1 MFLTNF
7 LSVHL
12 RLIETPEHQ
21 TLLLNAHFYLVKI
34 SSVDDREVF
43 KICLE
48 YWTKVSAKARV
59 LTEFGTNPINYSS
72 FPNSTKKRNLPL
84 LSAILIP

>member
-1 MFLTNF
+1 LTLDIRAAYDDSDDDDQQFISNLAMFLTNF

-12 RLIETPEHQ
+12 RLIETPEQ
-21 TLLLNAHFYLVKI
+21 QPLLLNAHYYLVKI

-48 YWTKVSAKARV
+48 YWTKVR
-59 LTEFGTNPINYSS
+59 
-72 FPNSTKKRNLPL
+72 R
-84 LSAILIP
+84 